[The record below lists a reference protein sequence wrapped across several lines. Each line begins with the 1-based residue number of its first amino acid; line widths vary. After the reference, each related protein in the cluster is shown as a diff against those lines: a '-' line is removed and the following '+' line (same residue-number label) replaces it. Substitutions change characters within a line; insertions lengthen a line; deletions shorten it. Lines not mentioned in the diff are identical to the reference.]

1 MKKALSLLLVP
12 ALIASCVNRPAQN
25 NVNVSTPASSQNAKP
40 ASPGAQNTGQPSSN
54 PASSTPSSNQS
65 ALPSASGEITEDT
78 ALRQSLVDLLRQQLP
93 DVKELP
99 VVSTVA
105 NEHAIQLA
113 SDPKAT
119 EFRVKA
125 VYDPVAPGALQTRLL
140 QEGVFPSDNLVN
152 AYLSDGSPEGVRTRF
167 LRQVQSLI
175 GPVDFS
181 NFGLGVAKRGGNWYV
196 SLVMLTQILHIEN
209 LPLSIDSS
217 GNRSIQGQIL
227 LAGFSQPKI
236 LMTKPDGTVQAVD
249 AKSSSDSFQADLPLD
264 QSGLYSFEVNVQG
277 PLGPLPATNFILA
290 VGAKYPSAQ
299 PVDEHS
305 ESLGNLDQARQS
317 LIDLVNRDRQAMGLS
332 VLQPDSKLDQAAQS
346 HSDDM
351 VANGFIGHNSPTQ
364 GTPQQQAAAFGV
376 SDLVSQNLAVSRSL
390 SNSQRELMSSPGHRR
405 TILEPNHT
413 HVGFGIKPGPDGF
426 LYITQVFVQRKLDI
440 ETLPTKVPRGQ
451 SFTIHGKAAQKGFVG
466 VFDNDK
472 IIGDYIEVE
481 QGQVFQLPA
490 VLNTTGKQRL
500 RIGFAPPGGS
510 NLFFTF
516 YNIWDL
522 EVSP

>member
-1 MKKALSLLLVP
+1 MNKAISLLLVP
-12 ALIASCVNRPAQN
+12 VLLVGCTNRPVQN
-25 NVNVSTPASSQNAKP
+25 NVNVSPPASGQSVKP
-40 ASPGAQNTGQPSSN
+40 PSPGTQNPSQPSSN
-54 PASSTPSSNQS
+54 PLSPTASVSPST
-65 ALPSASGEITEDT
+65 LPLASGEITEDQ

-113 SDPKAT
+113 NDPKAT

-196 SLVMLTQILHIEN
+196 SLVMLTQILHIDN
-209 LPLSIDSS
+209 LPLSIVSS

-290 VGAKYPSAQ
+290 VGAKYPRAQ
-299 PVDEHS
+299 PVAEHS

-332 VLQPDSKLDQAAQS
+332 VLQPDSKLD
-346 HSDDM
+346 
-351 VANGFIGHNSPTQ
+351 
-364 GTPQQQAAAFGV
+364 
-376 SDLVSQNLAVSRSL
+376 
-390 SNSQRELMSSPGHRR
+390 
-405 TILEPNHT
+405 
-413 HVGFGIKPGPDGF
+413 
-426 LYITQVFVQRKLDI
+426 
-440 ETLPTKVPRGQ
+440 
-451 SFTIHGKAAQKGFVG
+451 
-466 VFDNDK
+466 
-472 IIGDYIEVE
+472 
-481 QGQVFQLPA
+481 
-490 VLNTTGKQRL
+490 
-500 RIGFAPPGGS
+500 
-510 NLFFTF
+510 
-516 YNIWDL
+516 
-522 EVSP
+522 